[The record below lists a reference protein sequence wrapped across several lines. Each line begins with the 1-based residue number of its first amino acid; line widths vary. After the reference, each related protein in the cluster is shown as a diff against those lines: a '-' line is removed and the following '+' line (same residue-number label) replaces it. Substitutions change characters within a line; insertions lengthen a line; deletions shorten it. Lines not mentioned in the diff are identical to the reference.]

1 MDPDR
6 LQASAFRD
14 QLWASIPALLPEINR
29 LAGGEFS
36 GSERERQLIQILA
49 KVVVAELRF
58 RADESQLDS

>member
-14 QLWASIPALLPEINR
+14 QLWASIPTLLPEINR

-49 KVVVAELRF
+49 KVVAAELRF